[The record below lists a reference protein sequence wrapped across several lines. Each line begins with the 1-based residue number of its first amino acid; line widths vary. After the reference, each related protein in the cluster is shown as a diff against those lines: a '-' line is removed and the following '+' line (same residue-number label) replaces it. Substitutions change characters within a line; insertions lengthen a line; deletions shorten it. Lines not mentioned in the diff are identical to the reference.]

1 MFTGIVEELG
11 RVLWLHSRAD
21 SAVLKVEGPIVVAG
35 AAPGDSIAVNGCCLT
50 VVDTGA
56 SWFTADVMLET
67 LDRTALGR
75 LQPDDRVNLERSV
88 TSTTRLGGHVVQG
101 HVDGTGVIL
110 RRASTSHWDTVTIA
124 FPQPLARFIALKG
137 AIAVDG
143 VSLTVS
149 GVEDL
154 PARDGVQPDFSV
166 SLIPTTLERTTLGI
180 KTIGDPVNIEVDVLA
195 KYVARQLDV
204 SRAERLTSR
213 RDALETAPFEIPAA
227 RLEELG

>member
-11 RVLWLHSRAD
+11 RVVSLHTRRD
-21 SAVLKVEGPIVVAG
+21 SAVLTVEGMVVAADARAG
-35 AAPGDSIAVNGCCLT
+35 ESIAVNGCCLT
-50 VVDTGA
+50 VVEHGK
-56 SWFTADVMLET
+56 SWFSADVMRET

-75 LQPDDRVNLERSV
+75 LRVDDRVNLERSI
-88 TSTTRLGGHVVQG
+88 TPATRLGGHVVQG

-110 RRASTSHWDTVTIA
+110 RRASTPHWDVVTIA
-124 FPQPLARFIALKG
+124 FPQPLARFVALKG

-154 PARDGVQPDFSV
+154 PAPGGVQPDFSV
-166 SLIPTTLERTTLGI
+166 SLIPMTLERTTLGI

-204 SRAERLTSR
+204 SGAERLTAR
-213 RDALETAPFEIPAA
+213 VDAIDTTAFEIPVA
-227 RLEELG
+227 RVEEMG